1 VCACVCVL
9 QASRAVHAHF
19 PVRSSPWSKLYRRLD
34 YQLCQIK
41 NYNLTYALFVLQPP
55 AVG

>member
-1 VCACVCVL
+1 MVVF
-9 QASRAVHAHF
+9 QASCAAHAHF
-19 PVRSSPWSKLYRRLD
+19 PVRNSPWSKMYRRLD

-41 NYNLTYALFVLQPP
+41 NYNLTYALFALEPP